1 MRETVFPDREFRTLR
16 VEPDGGGV
24 KVEVWKGK
32 DLQAGAEGERAK
44 I

>member
-1 MRETVFPDREFRTLR
+1 MRETVFPDQEFRTLG

-32 DLQAGAEGERAK
+32 DLHAGDEGERAK
-44 I
+44 F